1 MAMHSIYILHDWVG
15 SDLKYKNN
23 PCLILILII
32 MLELLEGVNMTELSI
47 MKSRQE
53 RVRVFNCH
61 NQSDRNTR
69 KIIFV

>member
-1 MAMHSIYILHDWVG
+1 
-15 SDLKYKNN
+15 
-23 PCLILILII
+23 